1 MLSMSKTW
9 SVTLKQQK
17 SVKKGSASF
26 AVSPG
31 ISFEGRTSGDSQ
43 PQASEIEKPFL
54 NAVNADSAVGSIS
67 SSDFKIYKS

>member
-1 MLSMSKTW
+1 M
-9 SVTLKQQK
+9 
-17 SVKKGSASF
+17 
-26 AVSPG
+26 
-31 ISFEGRTSGDSQ
+31 TSGDSQ